1 MKKNNKIQELM
12 LYRQKMIRNVL
23 ILGFLL
29 VIIVVVQLVRKY
41 RYVFT
46 FWKKKH
52 YIGHYKILE
61 QVAVGGMGAVYK
73 AADVMN
79 DKSVI
84 ALKIMREEYF
94 ADETQKK
101 RFKQEASIIDQVE
114 HSNIV
119 EVIERGES
127 DGKLYIAMELLEGPT
142 LAEFIQSDRR
152 REKSTRRLIM
162 LQIADALLTIHMKN
176 IIHRDL
182 KPENII
188 LIHKGQNPFFVKLLD
203 FGLATTQSLS
213 RFTETGLVVGTIFYL
228 SPEQVTG
235 GQLSVSSDVY
245 ALGII
250 FYELLT
256 GRKPFVG
263 ETTIDIM
270 KQILEKEPI
279 APETF
284 EPRINRSLS
293 DLVMHMLKKNPN
305 LRPDIGQVHNVLQAM
320 VQSGETL
327 EYPI

>member
-1 MKKNNKIQELM
+1 M
-12 LYRQKMIRNVL
+12 
-23 ILGFLL
+23 
-29 VIIVVVQLVRKY
+29 
-41 RYVFT
+41 
-46 FWKKKH
+46 
-52 YIGHYKILE
+52 
-61 QVAVGGMGAVYK
+61 
-73 AADVMN
+73 
-79 DKSVI
+79 
-84 ALKIMREEYF
+84 
-94 ADETQKK
+94 
-101 RFKQEASIIDQVE
+101 
-114 HSNIV
+114 
-119 EVIERGES
+119 
-127 DGKLYIAMELLEGPT
+127 
-142 LAEFIQSDRR
+142 
-152 REKSTRRLIM
+152 
-162 LQIADALLTIHMKN
+162 
-176 IIHRDL
+176 
-182 KPENII
+182 
-188 LIHKGQNPFFVKLLD
+188 
-203 FGLATTQSLS
+203 
-213 RFTETGLVVGTIFYL
+213 GTIFYL